1 MAKSPEL
8 EGWVRTLATAEVEK
22 ICLCPGVAR
31 PIFQFRN
38 ITLAEGWVPDGR
50 GLLLSEKWGESEA
63 DNMEN
68 IFQGG

>member
-1 MAKSPEL
+1 MLTIERAGRSVKETRKHHSCEELKDNMAKSPEL

-38 ITLAEGWVPDGR
+38 ITLAEG
-50 GLLLSEKWGESEA
+50 
-63 DNMEN
+63 
-68 IFQGG
+68 